1 MTIRLKNVV
10 VISDDIAARLW
21 RDLPHMGRDDD
32 PMRAAARDHAAAV
45 ERLCR
50 DAGGSPSDLP
60 ARSRT
65 AYTWLRFVSEPDHWR
80 RHLST
85 LRRLQAALAVAPPP
99 VGAAE
104 IHLIAMSAL
113 WRIRERSR
121 QRRPLLLRLHE
132 GFMAADD
139 AFLEEFVA
147 TWAVRDM
154 ASLNRVGRDFSLSGG
169 FIEIAEQLS
178 ALAPEP
184 DTAAMGRV
192 HDLEASFHRVNS
204 EHFNGLLKKPTLRWA
219 SVASTR
225 TFGKYRFTE
234 DLLTI
239 SPSLD
244 AADVPA
250 WVLDFVVFHE
260 LLHKALGLT
269 PKGGRRYA
277 HTPDFRVAERS
288 HPRYAEADAFLKRL
302 TRFHS

>member
-10 VISDDIAARLW
+10 AISDDIAAKLW
-21 RDLPHMGRDDD
+21 RDLPHLGRDDD
-32 PMRAAARDHAAAV
+32 PMRAAMEDHAVAV

-50 DAGGSPSDLP
+50 GAGGSPSDLP

-65 AYTWLRFVSEPDHWR
+65 AYTWLRFVSKPDNWQ
-80 RHLST
+80 RHIST
-85 LRRLQAALAVAPPP
+85 LRRLRAALAVTPRP

-113 WRIRERSR
+113 WRIRDLSR
-121 QRRPLLLRLHE
+121 QRGPLLMRLHQ
-132 GFMAADD
+132 GFMAMDD
-139 AFLEEFVA
+139 AFLVEFVSA
-147 TWAVRDM
+147 WAVRDM
-154 ASLNRVGRDFSLSGG
+154 AHLNRLGKNFSLTGG
-169 FIEIAEQLS
+169 FKEIAVQLI

-184 DTAAMGRV
+184 DAAARGQV

-204 EHFNGLLKKPTLRWA
+204 EYFGGLLKKPALRWG

-225 TFGKYRFTE
+225 TYGKYRFTQ

-244 AADVPA
+244 AADIPE

-269 PKGGRRYA
+269 PKAGRQYA
-277 HTPDFRVAERS
+277 HTPEFRAAERA
-288 HPRYAEADAFLKRL
+288 HPRYREADDFLKRL
-302 TRFHS
+302 SRFRS